1 MRTRTLL
8 LAIAAALLVAAA
20 PAQAHGGHHANGH
33 HQRHKPRAV
42 DVQLLSIN
50 DFHGNLAPPGTITL
64 PGGVRTPAGGA
75 EYLATHVNDLRKQN
89 RNTLVVSAG
98 DNIGASP
105 LVSGLFHDEPTI
117 EAFNAMGVD
126 ISSVGNHEFDEGS
139 AELLRMQ
146 DGGCHP
152 VDGCQDGDGF
162 AGADFDYLAAN
173 VTDDDTGKTLFRPY
187 EIRRVGGVKVGFI
200 GVVLK
205 DTPTIVTP
213 SGVEGLTFGDEAEAI
228 NKYTAILKKKGV
240 RAVVVLMHQGDTV
253 DLGQVNDCINPVGPL
268 SDIIGH
274 SSKEVDLYL
283 TGHTHQAYNC
293 VIAGKRA
300 TSASSFGRVLT
311 DANLRID
318 RRTGQVVSVSATNS
332 IVTQDVAKDPAQ
344 TAIIDK
350 YTAISAPIANKRIGA
365 TTAALT
371 REQNAAGES
380 VLGDVIADSQLADT
394 ASATTGNAVVAFM
407 NPGGIRTDIDAGD
420 ITFADAFA
428 VQPFGNSLVTMTLT
442 GAQIDR
448 ALEQQWDG
456 QGTSP
461 KVLQVSGGFT
471 YTWSASGPLGS
482 RVDPSTIKING
493 VTVDPAATYR
503 VTVNSFLADGGD
515 GFTILKSGTDRLG
528 GDVDVDA
535 LAASTSGAHDPI
547 SPTPRDRITSGPVGV
562 LQGGGRAQ
570 STQCPPAL
578 PCRRRSRCAARS
590 AAGCAASAATCG
602 GSCRRRSPP
611 ERRGSSP
618 TCCIPSRSSPR
629 PPRSSRWACR
639 AAGARCARSS
649 SPPAWRSGSS
659 SRTSSSG
666 GWAPTPSSH
675 ARRGALDGRCAA
687 ASERAD
693 PRQPGSDLRHPHR
706 RHAAARREPL
716 AVALPGRA
724 DRRRGGAAG
733 RAGAVPARPGA
744 GDGEGGA
751 PGGQRPVGR
760 AEGPGRGP
768 ARRRRAARAARPG
781 DRAQHRRRPRLLL
794 RRGRPRARDLH
805 LSPPARAP
813 PTPPRADLRVAG
825 TSRSLSAGLQ
835 RRRRSA
841 RVINSTR
848 PAAIPPYA
856 LFKEPGFAQ

>member
-20 PAQAHGGHHANGH
+20 PAQAHGGRHGH
-33 HQRHKPRAV
+33 GHHKPRAV

-50 DFHGNLAPPGTITL
+50 DFHGNLAPPGTLTL

-75 EYLATHVNDLRKQN
+75 EYLATHINDLRKQN

-173 VTDDDTGKTLFRPY
+173 VTDDDTGRTLFRPY

-213 SGVEGLTFGDEAEAI
+213 SGVEGLTFGDEADAI
-228 NKYTAILKKKGV
+228 NRYTAILKKKGV
-240 RAVVVLMHQGDTV
+240 RAIVVLMHQGDTV

-268 SDIIGH
+268 SDIIGR

-293 VIAGKRA
+293 VIGGKRA

-318 RRTGQVVSVSATNS
+318 RRTGQVVSVAATNS

-371 REQNAAGES
+371 RDQNAAGES

-535 LAASTSGAHDPI
+535 LGKYLGAHDPI
-547 SPTPRDRITSGPVGV
+547 SPTPRDRITV
-562 LQGGGRAQ
+562 
-570 STQCPPAL
+570 
-578 PCRRRSRCAARS
+578 
-590 AAGCAASAATCG
+590 
-602 GSCRRRSPP
+602 
-611 ERRGSSP
+611 
-618 TCCIPSRSSPR
+618 
-629 PPRSSRWACR
+629 
-639 AAGARCARSS
+639 
-649 SPPAWRSGSS
+649 
-659 SRTSSSG
+659 
-666 GWAPTPSSH
+666 
-675 ARRGALDGRCAA
+675 
-687 ASERAD
+687 
-693 PRQPGSDLRHPHR
+693 
-706 RHAAARREPL
+706 
-716 AVALPGRA
+716 
-724 DRRRGGAAG
+724 
-733 RAGAVPARPGA
+733 VP
-744 GDGEGGA
+744 
-751 PGGQRPVGR
+751 
-760 AEGPGRGP
+760 
-768 ARRRRAARAARPG
+768 
-781 DRAQHRRRPRLLL
+781 
-794 RRGRPRARDLH
+794 
-805 LSPPARAP
+805 
-813 PTPPRADLRVAG
+813 
-825 TSRSLSAGLQ
+825 
-835 RRRRSA
+835 
-841 RVINSTR
+841 
-848 PAAIPPYA
+848 
-856 LFKEPGFAQ
+856 

>member
-75 EYLATHVNDLRKQN
+75 EYLATHINDLRKQN

-535 LAASTSGAHDPI
+535 LGKYLGAHDPI
-547 SPTPRDRITSGPVGV
+547 SPTPRDRIT
-562 LQGGGRAQ
+562 Q
-570 STQCPPAL
+570 
-578 PCRRRSRCAARS
+578 
-590 AAGCAASAATCG
+590 
-602 GSCRRRSPP
+602 
-611 ERRGSSP
+611 
-618 TCCIPSRSSPR
+618 
-629 PPRSSRWACR
+629 
-639 AAGARCARSS
+639 
-649 SPPAWRSGSS
+649 
-659 SRTSSSG
+659 
-666 GWAPTPSSH
+666 
-675 ARRGALDGRCAA
+675 
-687 ASERAD
+687 
-693 PRQPGSDLRHPHR
+693 
-706 RHAAARREPL
+706 
-716 AVALPGRA
+716 
-724 DRRRGGAAG
+724 
-733 RAGAVPARPGA
+733 VP
-744 GDGEGGA
+744 
-751 PGGQRPVGR
+751 
-760 AEGPGRGP
+760 
-768 ARRRRAARAARPG
+768 
-781 DRAQHRRRPRLLL
+781 
-794 RRGRPRARDLH
+794 
-805 LSPPARAP
+805 
-813 PTPPRADLRVAG
+813 
-825 TSRSLSAGLQ
+825 
-835 RRRRSA
+835 
-841 RVINSTR
+841 
-848 PAAIPPYA
+848 
-856 LFKEPGFAQ
+856 